1 MFSEDGLFSLT
12 RAFSLPNTGNIVDP
26 ERNGNHRE
34 MSSGSTASATVKL
47 LPYLYAIVKFAARF
61 DLGFLS
67 GIVAHHFL
75 FIAQKQ
81 TQQKIALA
89 GGLSACAIFFI
100 SSHSSPD
107 TDVTSY
113 VTVTLSGGRVGQ
125 FIASCCQ
132 GYEILQLQTES
143 VGL

>member
-34 MSSGSTASATVKL
+34 MSSGSTASAIVKL

-67 GIVAHHFL
+67 GIVAHHFS

-89 GGLSACAIFFI
+89 GGLSACAIFFYI
-100 SSHSSPD
+100 QS
-107 TDVTSY
+107 
-113 VTVTLSGGRVGQ
+113 LL
-125 FIASCCQ
+125 A
-132 GYEILQLQTES
+132 
-143 VGL
+143 